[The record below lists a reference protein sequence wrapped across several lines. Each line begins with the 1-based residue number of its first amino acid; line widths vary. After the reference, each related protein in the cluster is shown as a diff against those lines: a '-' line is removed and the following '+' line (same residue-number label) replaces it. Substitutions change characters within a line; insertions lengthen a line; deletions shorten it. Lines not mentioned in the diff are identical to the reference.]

1 MSLFNLYAKL
11 SLDSSAYDRGVKEA
25 TASGKSLAST
35 LGKGLAS
42 AAKIGAAAIASV
54 GAGLVALG
62 RIGVDYNAQ
71 IESYTMGLT
80 TLLGTAEEAN
90 KVINNIKEDAAKTP
104 FDVAGLVQANQLLI
118 GAGVSAENARETIL
132 ALGDA
137 VSATGGGNNELSRM
151 AANLQQIKNVGVAS
165 AIDIKQF
172 AMAGINI
179 YKIMADYLGVTTEEV
194 KDLQINYDDL
204 SAALIKAA
212 SAGGIYEG
220 AMQRQSKTFKGLVS
234 TLKDNAKALVG
245 EVFQPISQGLLS
257 SVLPKVNKG
266 LEQLATAYKTGGTK
280 ALLKSAGS
288 VLANV
293 VNYITSRIPDLTSVA
308 MTLTGAF
315 AEGILDGLPKIL
327 SSITQSVASIAS
339 QLLSPSTISKVFDAL
354 STAAF
359 TLVEQLLDVA
369 PELYSQFI
377 NGSLTLLEKL
387 LSEDFFGKLVELMI
401 NIPSALVE
409 AFMKIDWIDVGKRI
423 IKSIWN
429 GVKSLGKTLVESD
442 KGWLP
447 SIISGTTKQPETTTA
462 ETTAKIEER
471 LKEYRTGDT
480 TVVLEVDGEVFG
492 KAVYKSNQKQSQ
504 IYGTKLAGVAT

>member
-137 VSATGGGNNELSRM
+137 VSATGGGNDELSRM

-179 YKIMADYLGVTTEEV
+179 YKIMADYLGITTEEV
-194 KDLQINYDDL
+194 KDLKINYDDL

-245 EVFQPISQGLLS
+245 EVFQPISQGLIS
-257 SVLPKVNKG
+257 SVLPEVNKG

-327 SSITQSVASIAS
+327 SSITQSVASVAS

-387 LSEDFFGKLVELMI
+387 LSEDFFGKLVELML
-401 NIPSALVE
+401 NIPAALVE

-423 IKSIWN
+423 IKAIWN

-462 ETTAKIEER
+462 ETAEKIEER

>member
-245 EVFQPISQGLLS
+245 EVFQPISQGLIS
-257 SVLPKVNKG
+257 SVLPEVNKG

-327 SSITQSVASIAS
+327 SSITQSGAAVAS

-409 AFMKIDWIDVGKRI
+409 AFMKTDWIDVGKPI

-429 GVKSLGKTLVESD
+429 GVKNLGKTLVESD

-462 ETTAKIEER
+462 ETAAKIEER

>member
-42 AAKIGAAAIASV
+42 AAKIGAAAIATVS
-54 GAGLVALG
+54 AGLVALG
-62 RIGVDYNAQ
+62 RIGVNYNAQ

-90 KVINNIKEDAAKTP
+90 KVIKNIKEDAAKTP

-137 VSATGGGNNELSRM
+137 VSATGGGNDELSRM

-179 YKIMADYLGVTTEEV
+179 YKVMADYLGVTTEEV

-220 AMQRQSKTFKGLVS
+220 AMQKQSKTFKGLVS

-245 EVFQPISQGLLS
+245 EVFQPISQGLIS
-257 SVLPKVNKG
+257 SVLPEVNKG

-288 VLANV
+288 VLANM
-293 VNYITSRIPDLTSVA
+293 VNYITSRVPDIVSVA

-315 AEGILDGLPKIL
+315 AEGILGGLPQIL
-327 SSITQSVASIAS
+327 SSITQTVAAVAS

-354 STAAF
+354 SVAAF

-387 LSEDFFGKLVELMI
+387 LSEDFFGKLVELML

-423 IKSIWN
+423 IKAIWN

-447 SIISGTTKQPETTTA
+447 SIIRGTTQQPETTTA
-462 ETTAKIEER
+462 ETTAQIEER

-480 TVVLEVDGEVFG
+480 TVVLEVDGDVFG

>member
-245 EVFQPISQGLLS
+245 EVFQPISQGLIS
-257 SVLPKVNKG
+257 SVLPEVNKG

-327 SSITQSVASIAS
+327 SSITQSVAEVAS
-339 QLLSPSTISKVFDAL
+339 QLLSPSTINKVFDAL

>member
-90 KVINNIKEDAAKTP
+90 KVIKNIKEDAAKTP

-245 EVFQPISQGLLS
+245 EVFQPISQGLIS
-257 SVLPKVNKG
+257 SVLPEVNKG

-327 SSITQSVASIAS
+327 SSITQSVASVAS

-423 IKSIWN
+423 IKAIWN

>member
-42 AAKIGAAAIASV
+42 AAKIVAAAIATV

-62 RIGVDYNAQ
+62 RIGVNYNAQ

-90 KVINNIKEDAAKTP
+90 KVIKNIKEDAAKTP

-137 VSATGGGNNELSRM
+137 VSATGGGNDELSRM

-220 AMQRQSKTFKGLVS
+220 AMRKQSKTFKGLVS

-245 EVFQPISQGLLS
+245 EVFQPISQGLIS
-257 SVLPKVNKG
+257 SVLPEVNKG

-288 VLANV
+288 VLSNM

-315 AEGILDGLPKIL
+315 AEGILDGLPQIL
-327 SSITQSVASIAS
+327 SSITQSVAAVAS

-387 LSEDFFGKLVELMI
+387 LSEDFFGKLVELML

-423 IKSIWN
+423 VKAIWN

-447 SIISGTTKQPETTTA
+447 SIIRGTTKQPETTTA
-462 ETTAKIEER
+462 ETAAKIEER

-480 TVVLEVDGEVFG
+480 TVVLEVDGDVFG

>member
-42 AAKIGAAAIASV
+42 AAKIGAAAIATVS
-54 GAGLVALG
+54 AGLVALG
-62 RIGVDYNAQ
+62 RIGVNYNAQ

-118 GAGVSAENARETIL
+118 GAGVNAENARETIL

-137 VSATGGGNNELSRM
+137 VSATGGGNDELSRM

-165 AIDIKQF
+165 AVDIKQF

-179 YKIMADYLGVTTEEV
+179 YKVMADYLGVTTEEV

-220 AMQRQSKTFKGLVS
+220 AMQKQSKTFKGLVS

-245 EVFQPISQGLLS
+245 EVFQPISQGLIS
-257 SVLPKVNKG
+257 SVLPEVNKG

-288 VLANV
+288 VLANM
-293 VNYITSRIPDLTSVA
+293 VNYITSHIPDLVSVA

-315 AEGILDGLPKIL
+315 AKGILDGLPQIL
-327 SSITQSVASIAS
+327 SSITQAVAAVAS

-387 LSEDFFGKLVELMI
+387 LSEDFFGKLVELML

-423 IKSIWN
+423 IKAIWN

-447 SIISGTTKQPETTTA
+447 SIIRGTTQQPETTTA
-462 ETTAKIEER
+462 ETTAQIEER
-471 LKEYRTGDT
+471 LKEYRAGDT
-480 TVVLEVDGEVFG
+480 TVVLEVDGDVFG
-492 KAVYKSNQKQSQ
+492 KAVYKSNQKQTQ

>member
-35 LGKGLAS
+35 IGKGLAS

-62 RIGVDYNAQ
+62 RIGVNYNAQ

-90 KVINNIKEDAAKTP
+90 KVIKNIKEDAAKTP

-137 VSATGGGNNELSRM
+137 VSATGGGNDELSRM

-179 YKIMADYLGVTTEEV
+179 YKVMADYLGVTTEEV

-245 EVFQPISQGLLS
+245 EVFQPISQGLIS

-288 VLANV
+288 ILANV
-293 VNYITSRIPDLTSVA
+293 VNYIASRIPDLTSVA

-327 SSITQSVASIAS
+327 SSITQSV
-339 QLLSPSTISKVFDAL
+339 
-354 STAAF
+354 
-359 TLVEQLLDVA
+359 VA

-387 LSEDFFGKLVELMI
+387 LSEDFFGKLVELML

-423 IKSIWN
+423 IKAIWN
-429 GVKSLGKTLVESD
+429 GVKSIGKTLVESD

-447 SIISGTTKQPETTTA
+447 SIIRGTTKQPETTTA
-462 ETTAKIEER
+462 ETAAKIEER

>member
-35 LGKGLAS
+35 LGKGIAS

-137 VSATGGGNNELSRM
+137 VSATGGGNDELSRM

-245 EVFQPISQGLLS
+245 EVFQPISQGLIS
-257 SVLPKVNKG
+257 SVLPEVNKG

-327 SSITQSVASIAS
+327 SSITQSVAAVAS

-429 GVKSLGKTLVESD
+429 GVKSLGKTLAESD

-462 ETTAKIEER
+462 ETAAKIEER

>member
-245 EVFQPISQGLLS
+245 EVFQPISQGLIS
-257 SVLPKVNKG
+257 SVLPEVNKG

>member
-42 AAKIGAAAIASV
+42 AAKIGAAAIATV

-62 RIGVDYNAQ
+62 RIGVNYNAQ

-90 KVINNIKEDAAKTP
+90 KVIKNIKEDAAKTP

-137 VSATGGGNNELSRM
+137 VSATGGGNDELSRM

-220 AMQRQSKTFKGLVS
+220 AMQKQSKTFKGLVS

-288 VLANV
+288 VLSNV
-293 VNYITSRIPDLTSVA
+293 VNYITSRLPDLTSVA

-315 AEGILDGLPKIL
+315 AEGILDGLPQIL
-327 SSITQSVASIAS
+327 SSITQSVAAVAS

-354 STAAF
+354 SIAAF

-377 NGSLTLLEKL
+377 NGSLTVLEKL
-387 LSEDFFGKLVELMI
+387 LSEDFFGKLVELML

-423 IKSIWN
+423 IKAIWN

-447 SIISGTTKQPETTTA
+447 SIIRGPTKQPETTTA
-462 ETTAKIEER
+462 ETAAKIEER

-480 TVVLEVDGEVFG
+480 TVVLEVDGDVFG

>member
-42 AAKIGAAAIASV
+42 AAKIGASAIATV

-62 RIGVDYNAQ
+62 RIGVNYNAQ

-90 KVINNIKEDAAKTP
+90 KVIKNIKEDAAKTP

-137 VSATGGGNNELSRM
+137 VSATGGGNDELSRM

-179 YKIMADYLGVTTEEV
+179 YKIMADYLGITTEEV

-245 EVFQPISQGLLS
+245 EVFQPISQGLIS

-266 LEQLATAYKTGGTK
+266 LEQFATAYKTGGTK

-288 VLANV
+288 ILANV

-327 SSITQSVASIAS
+327 SSITQSAAAVAS

-354 STAAF
+354 SIAAF
-359 TLVEQLLDVA
+359 TLVGQLLDVA

-387 LSEDFFGKLVELMI
+387 LSEDFFGKLVELML

-423 IKSIWN
+423 IKAIWN
-429 GVKSLGKTLVESD
+429 GVKSLGKTLVESG

-447 SIISGTTKQPETTTA
+447 SIIRGTTKQPETTTA
-462 ETTAKIEER
+462 ETAAKIEER